1 VAAGI
6 KSARPA
12 RIILQYR
19 MAGVVA
25 DSSLTLFCFLIIE
38 LDIEVDLA
46 YFDSW
51 LYNIFSTQF

>member
-1 VAAGI
+1 
-6 KSARPA
+6 
-12 RIILQYR
+12 

-25 DSSLTLFCFLIIE
+25 DSTLTLLYFLIFE

-46 YFDSW
+46 YFNSW